1 MKKFQ
6 KFGKYLLV
14 FAIIFLFGWESASYY
29 ILKSSAESGIEQE
42 EVSPVAAFSSLIAPT
57 DGTKADL
64 KVFWDVWNL
73 LEENYIDDHSL
84 DKQRMVYGAIRGM
97 VAALEDPYTVYMNP
111 DETVEFTQSLDGRL
125 EGIGA
130 ELTVREQALVVV
142 TPLKGSP
149 AESAGLLPGDIVY
162 KIDGNLTGEMTLFD
176 AIMNIRGE
184 RGTKVVLTILRDG
197 RDEPFDLGIIRD
209 TINIE
214 SVYLEEPEE
223 GIFWLSVYQFNDNT
237 TPEFEEKMNEILLKE
252 PKGVILDL
260 RNNGG
265 GYLEIA
271 VDILSDFLEGEIEAV
286 TIKRRDS
293 GDDETLYVDG
303 APRLPHVPMVVL
315 INDGSASASE
325 IVAGA
330 IQDYERGIVLGQTS
344 FGKGSVQEVDQL
356 SDGSSIRLTIARWFT
371 PNGTNIDDV
380 GITPDIEVDMT
391 DEDYEQDRDPQLD
404 AAIEYLKNL

>member
-209 TINIE
+209 T
-214 SVYLEEPEE
+214 
-223 GIFWLSVYQFNDNT
+223 
-237 TPEFEEKMNEILLKE
+237 
-252 PKGVILDL
+252 
-260 RNNGG
+260 
-265 GYLEIA
+265 
-271 VDILSDFLEGEIEAV
+271 
-286 TIKRRDS
+286 
-293 GDDETLYVDG
+293 
-303 APRLPHVPMVVL
+303 
-315 INDGSASASE
+315 
-325 IVAGA
+325 
-330 IQDYERGIVLGQTS
+330 
-344 FGKGSVQEVDQL
+344 
-356 SDGSSIRLTIARWFT
+356 
-371 PNGTNIDDV
+371 
-380 GITPDIEVDMT
+380 
-391 DEDYEQDRDPQLD
+391 
-404 AAIEYLKNL
+404 